1 MSVCWTRLTW
11 RRLEGGDRRRPGEGE
26 GGRRDGGGLVIEGEG
41 VHGLVTGGQDLV
53 FFPRPFFVHSL
64 VFFSSAIV

>member
-1 MSVCWTRLTW
+1 MT
-11 RRLEGGDRRRPGEGE
+11 GGDQERGREG
-26 GGRRDGGGLVIEGEG
+26 DGMGGLVIEGEG